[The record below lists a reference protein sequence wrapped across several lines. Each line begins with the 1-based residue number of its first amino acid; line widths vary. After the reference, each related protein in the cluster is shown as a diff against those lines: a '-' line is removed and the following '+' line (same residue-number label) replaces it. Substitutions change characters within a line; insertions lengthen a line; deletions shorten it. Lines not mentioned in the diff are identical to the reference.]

1 MVVVVVVVVVVV
13 PSLLVAALKFGVY
26 CLNTADEGETNDGEM
41 EEGEENCNV
50 RPSSSSALN

>member
-1 MVVVVVVVVVVV
+1 MVVVVVVVVVV
-13 PSLLVAALKFGVY
+13 PSLLVPALKFGVY